1 MHSKLIMPSHIVIK
15 DGLACGDRVTL
26 LYDFEDDFMN
36 FNMISNGCKCCELMC
51 RHLQKVANG
60 KQCSSIT
67 KICNDIER
75 KLENGE
81 KIEGI
86 DDVIKANRLGCYMSP
101 ISILRECSM
110 ERTSGEGENRE
121 KINLYIDKLD
131 CDACAT
137 RENVSWL
144 YQKPRHIHGQ
154 YKISEKNRKILMRL
168 GRLNIHDISHN
179 EAMQLY
185 ESLGEDEFEFMEE
198 YKLMPMVYQN
208 LKKLDAIDLHDDR
221 WRLLIY
227 QYQRTIIAKSEIDKV
242 NKFISDKKLEAY
254 WVKGAFTKNL
264 YEEPQMRNLTD
275 FDLLVL
281 NEVDAFTIISWLLE
295 NDFNIFPDSFSLKK
309 TVQGDKENYT
319 GHLHFQKIINLQF
332 RLIIDVNF
340 TGFPMIRVASYVPI
354 ASDQG
359 LALESLIVVALC
371 HLFKHKEVFLKDI
384 NDLFIMLSQNEYSL
398 DILKKEIEKNGL
410 AELFSVVLK
419 FIKQE
424 YVISDNSSMIY
435 AVFDEYKELIDN
447 VDLREW
453 PYSDDDVRRIK
464 TVFFEKYIKEHVDTQ
479 RLYLYPTLIFKKVI
493 SVDKFVNEI
502 KQCEFDGKIIR
513 MSQLTNMIY
522 RIQIGY
528 IFLIVTPV
536 GIFLEMQENYEE
548 SMKTEIRKYLKRIVE
563 VSGSEVMEIPYAIA
577 FEEQWLDSLR

>member
-1 MHSKLIMPSHIVIK
+1 MHSKLIMPSHIVMK
-15 DGLACGDRVTL
+15 DGLACGDSVTL
-26 LYDFEDDFMN
+26 LYDFEDGLMN

-60 KQCSSIT
+60 KPCSAIT
-67 KICNDIER
+67 KICNDIGL
-75 KLENGE
+75 KLEKGE
-81 KIEGI
+81 GIEGI
-86 DDVIKANRLGCYMSP
+86 DDVVKMDRLGCYMSP

-110 ERTSGEGENRE
+110 ERTSAGEENNE
-121 KINLYIDKLD
+121 KINLYVDKLD

-154 YKISEKNRKILMRL
+154 YEISENKRKILMRL
-168 GRLNIHDISHN
+168 GRLNIHDISRN
-179 EAMQLY
+179 EAIQLY
-185 ESLGEDEFEFMEE
+185 ESLGEAEFEFMEE

-208 LKKLDAIDLHDDR
+208 LKKLEAIDLHDNR

-227 QYQRTIIAKSEIDKV
+227 QYQRTRMAKSEVDKV
-242 NKFISDKKLEAY
+242 NKFISDKKLKAY

-264 YEEPQMRNLTD
+264 YAEPQMRNLTD

-281 NEVDAFTIISWLLE
+281 NEIDAFTIIGWLLE

-309 TVQGDKENYT
+309 TVKGDEESYT
-319 GHLHFQKIINLQF
+319 GHLHVQKIINLQF

-354 ASDQG
+354 ASEQG

-384 NDLFIMLSQNEYSL
+384 NDLFIMLSQNKYSL
-398 DILKKEIEKNGL
+398 DVLKKEIEKNGL
-410 AELFSVVLK
+410 GELFSVVLK
-419 FIKQE
+419 FIKQD

-435 AVFDEYKELIDN
+435 AVFEEYKELMDRVN
-447 VDLREW
+447 LREW
-453 PYSDDDVRRIK
+453 PYSEDDVRRIK
-464 TVFFEKYIKEHVDTQ
+464 TVYFEKYIEDQVDTQ
-479 RLYLYPTLIFKKVI
+479 RVYLYPTLIFKKVI
-493 SVDKFVNEI
+493 NVDKFVNKI
-502 KQCEFDGKIIR
+502 KQCEFYEKIIR
-513 MSQLTNMIY
+513 MSRLTDLIY

-536 GIFLEMQENYEE
+536 GIFLEMRENYEE

-563 VSGSEVMEIPYAIA
+563 VSGSEIMDIPYAIA
-577 FEEQWLDSLR
+577 FEERWLDSLR

>member
-1 MHSKLIMPSHIVIK
+1 MHRKLIMPSHIVIK

-36 FNMISNGCKCCELMC
+36 FYIISNGCKCCEQMC
-51 RHLQKVANG
+51 RHLQKAANG
-60 KQCSSIT
+60 KQCSLIT
-67 KICNDIER
+67 KICNDMEQ
-75 KLENGE
+75 KLKNGE
-81 KIEGI
+81 GIAGI
-86 DDVIKANRLGCYMSP
+86 DDVIKVDRLGCYMSP
-101 ISILRECSM
+101 VSILRECSM
-110 ERTSGEGENRE
+110 ERTSGDEENNE
-121 KINLYIDKLD
+121 KINLYVEKLD

-154 YKISEKNRKILMRL
+154 YEISEKNRKMLMRL
-168 GRLNIHDISHN
+168 GRLNIHDISRN

-185 ESLGEDEFEFMEE
+185 ESLGEAEFEFMEE

-208 LKKLDAIDLHDDR
+208 LKKLEAIDLHDNR

-227 QYQRTIIAKSEIDKV
+227 QYQRTIMAKSEIDKV

-281 NEVDAFTIISWLLE
+281 NEIDAFTIIGWLLE

-354 ASDQG
+354 ASGQG
-359 LALESLIVVALC
+359 LALESFIVVALC

-384 NDLFIMLSQNEYSL
+384 NDLFILLSQNEYSL

-419 FIKQE
+419 FIKQD
-424 YVISDNSSMIY
+424 YAISDHSHMIY
-435 AVFDEYKELIDN
+435 AVFEEYQELMDQ

-453 PYSDDDVRRIK
+453 PYSDEDVRRIK
-464 TVFFEKYIKEHVDTQ
+464 TVYFEKYFKEQVDTQ
-479 RLYLYPTLIFKKVI
+479 RVYLYPTLIFKKGICVE
-493 SVDKFVNEI
+493 KFVNEM
-502 KQCEFDGKIIR
+502 KQGEFDEKIIR
-513 MSQLTNMIY
+513 VSRLTDLIY

-528 IFLIVTPV
+528 IFLIATPV

-548 SMKTEIRKYLKRIVE
+548 SMKPEIRKYLERIVE
-563 VSGSEVMEIPYAIA
+563 VSGSEIMDIPYAIA
-577 FEEQWLDSLR
+577 FEERWLDNLR

>member
-1 MHSKLIMPSHIVIK
+1 MHSKLIMPSHIVMK
-15 DGLACGDRVTL
+15 DGLACGDSVTL
-26 LYDFEDDFMN
+26 LYDFEDGLMN
-36 FNMISNGCKCCELMC
+36 FNMISNGCKCCEPMC

-60 KQCSSIT
+60 KPCSAIT
-67 KICNDIER
+67 KICNDIGL
-75 KLENGE
+75 KLEKGE
-81 KIEGI
+81 GIEGI
-86 DDVIKANRLGCYMSP
+86 DDVVKMDRLGCYMSP

-110 ERTSGEGENRE
+110 ERTSAGEENNE
-121 KINLYIDKLD
+121 KINLYVDKLD

-154 YKISEKNRKILMRL
+154 YEISENKRKILMRL
-168 GRLNIHDISHN
+168 GRLNIHDISRN
-179 EAMQLY
+179 EAIQLY
-185 ESLGEDEFEFMEE
+185 ESLGEAEFEFMEE

-208 LKKLDAIDLHDDR
+208 LKKLEAIDLHDNR

-227 QYQRTIIAKSEIDKV
+227 QYQRTRMAKSEVDKV
-242 NKFISDKKLEAY
+242 NKFISDKKLKAY

-264 YEEPQMRNLTD
+264 YAEPQMRNLTD

-281 NEVDAFTIISWLLE
+281 NEIDAFTIIGWLLE

-309 TVQGDKENYT
+309 TVKGDEESYT
-319 GHLHFQKIINLQF
+319 GHLHVQKIINLQF

-354 ASDQG
+354 ASEQG

-384 NDLFIMLSQNEYSL
+384 NDLFIMLSQNKYSL
-398 DILKKEIEKNGL
+398 DVLKKEIEKNGL
-410 AELFSVVLK
+410 GELFSVVLK
-419 FIKQE
+419 FIKQD

-435 AVFDEYKELIDN
+435 AVFEEYKELMDRVN
-447 VDLREW
+447 LREW
-453 PYSDDDVRRIK
+453 PYSEDDVRRIK
-464 TVFFEKYIKEHVDTQ
+464 TVYFEKYIEDQVDTQ
-479 RLYLYPTLIFKKVI
+479 RVYLYPTLIFKKVI
-493 SVDKFVNEI
+493 NVDKFVNKI
-502 KQCEFDGKIIR
+502 KQCEFYEKIIR
-513 MSQLTNMIY
+513 MSRLTDLIY

-536 GIFLEMQENYEE
+536 GIFLEMRENYEE

-563 VSGSEVMEIPYAIA
+563 VSGSEIMDIPYAIA
-577 FEEQWLDSLR
+577 FEERWLDSLR

>member
-1 MHSKLIMPSHIVIK
+1 MHSKLIMPSHIVMK
-15 DGLACGDRVTL
+15 DGLACGDSVTL
-26 LYDFEDDFMN
+26 LYDFEDGLMN

-60 KQCSSIT
+60 KPCSAIT
-67 KICNDIER
+67 KICNDIGL
-75 KLENGE
+75 KLEKGE
-81 KIEGI
+81 GIEGI
-86 DDVIKANRLGCYMSP
+86 DDVVKMDRLGCYMSP

-110 ERTSGEGENRE
+110 ERTSAGEENNE
-121 KINLYIDKLD
+121 KINLYVDKLD

-154 YKISEKNRKILMRL
+154 YEISENKRKILMRL
-168 GRLNIHDISHN
+168 GRLNIHDISRN
-179 EAMQLY
+179 EAIQLY
-185 ESLGEDEFEFMEE
+185 ESLGEAEFEFMEE

-208 LKKLDAIDLHDDR
+208 LKKLEAIDLHDNR

-227 QYQRTIIAKSEIDKV
+227 QYQRTRMAKSEIDKV
-242 NKFISDKKLEAY
+242 NKFISDKKLKAY

-264 YEEPQMRNLTD
+264 YAEPQMRNLTD

-281 NEVDAFTIISWLLE
+281 NEIDAFTIIGWLLE

-309 TVQGDKENYT
+309 TVKGDEESYT
-319 GHLHFQKIINLQF
+319 GHLHVQKIINLQF

-354 ASDQG
+354 ASEQG

-384 NDLFIMLSQNEYSL
+384 NDLFIMLSQNKYSL
-398 DILKKEIEKNGL
+398 DVLKKEIEKNGL
-410 AELFSVVLK
+410 GELFSVVLK
-419 FIKQE
+419 FIKQD

-435 AVFDEYKELIDN
+435 AVFEEYKELMDRVN
-447 VDLREW
+447 LREW
-453 PYSDDDVRRIK
+453 PYSEDDVRRIK
-464 TVFFEKYIKEHVDTQ
+464 TVYFEKYIEDQVDTQ
-479 RLYLYPTLIFKKVI
+479 RVYLYPTLIFKKVI
-493 SVDKFVNEI
+493 NVDKFVNKI
-502 KQCEFDGKIIR
+502 KQCEFYEKIIR
-513 MSQLTNMIY
+513 MSRLTDLIY

-536 GIFLEMQENYEE
+536 GIFLEMRENYEE

-563 VSGSEVMEIPYAIA
+563 VSGSEIMDIPYAIA
-577 FEEQWLDSLR
+577 FEERWLDSLR